1 MNIQARKETESVNE
15 QGGIERRV
23 VETTDYR
30 SSAGQAQELRTVEVI
45 HQSHPNTNP
54 NTSGGLL
61 AEAAAAVESTLQSA
75 KEAISGK

>member
-1 MNIQARKETESVNE
+1 MNIQARKETECVNE

-45 HQSHPNTNP
+45 HQSHPNT
-54 NTSGGLL
+54 SGGLL
-61 AEAAAAVESTLQSA
+61 VGAAAAVESTFQSA